1 MNVICESPQRFLG
14 LMEYRRVE
22 KGRWW
27 PGRARTFHQRREGI
41 RHPSI
46 RIFSCSMNDRAQ
58 ISKTSPTKQP
68 PSANFT
74 HRDVLANPILA
85 LSKNVQMAAEIDLL
99 LLCPSEILALKHARV
114 GFSDSGLTL
123 YLVQGRANSN
133 CLPSENFEQ
142 KSRIVQMLS
151 YLLCHVYF

>member
-1 MNVICESPQRFLG
+1 MVAGP
-14 LMEYRRVE
+14 
-22 KGRWW
+22 
-27 PGRARTFHQRREGI
+27 RTYLPSETG
-41 RHPSI
+41 RHPASI
-46 RIFSCSMNDRAQ
+46 HPDILMLNDRTQ

-85 LSKNVQMAAEIDLL
+85 LSENVQMAAEIDLL

-123 YLVQGRANSN
+123 YLVQGRANPVLYWPNSTESN
-133 CLPSENFEQ
+133 LFHHGESTYMV
-142 KSRIVQMLS
+142 K
-151 YLLCHVYF
+151 